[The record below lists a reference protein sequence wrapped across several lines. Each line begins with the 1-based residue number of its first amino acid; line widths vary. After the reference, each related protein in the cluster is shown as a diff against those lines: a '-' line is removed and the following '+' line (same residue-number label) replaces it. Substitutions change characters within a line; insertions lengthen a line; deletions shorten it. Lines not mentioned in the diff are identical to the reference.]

1 MKIEFNQVDKRWGDV
16 QTLNNINFTIEDGEF
31 VAILGP
37 SGCGKSTSL
46 MLMAGIYECSDGS
59 ILFDDK
65 VVNEVPARQRNL
77 SVVFQSYALY
87 PHKTVLQNI
96 LLPLRYKKPAVPK
109 EKALAM
115 AKDIA
120 SKVQVDHLLERMPS
134 ELSGGQQQR
143 VAMARGLIKQPGLLL
158 LDEPLS
164 NLDATL
170 RHSMRDEL
178 KRLQSE
184 LGITTVMVTHDQL
197 EAMTMADKVIVMNH
211 GVLEQVGTPDDV
223 FMKPATKFV
232 AEFVGSPSI
241 NMLKGRIIDNELTI
255 GSAGLRLLPSDKL
268 NRTELDVG
276 IRPEGIMLVGQGHYG
291 VVLDAYIIGR
301 EWMLR
306 LDTEFGEVSA
316 VTPTGLTNYEI
327 GNNVAFDLIDEHVHL
342 FCAETGA
349 RIASLSECRSA
360 SSEAA

>member
-1 MKIEFNQVDKRWGDV
+1 MKIEFKHVDKRWGDV

-46 MLMAGIYECSDGS
+46 MLMAGIYECSGGD

-65 VVNEVPARQRNL
+65 VVNHVPARQRNL

-87 PHKTVLQNI
+87 PHKTVLENI
-96 LLPLRYKKPAVPK
+96 LFPLKYKKPAVPK
-109 EKALAM
+109 AKALAM
-115 AKDIA
+115 AKQVA

-211 GVLEQVGTPDDV
+211 GVLEQVGTPPQV
-223 FMKPATKFV
+223 FMKPATQFV
-232 AEFVGSPSI
+232 ATFVGSPSI
-241 NMLKGRIIDNELTI
+241 NMLNGHLVNNELII
-255 GSAGLRLLPSDKL
+255 GNATLPLPIKNTLESTVI
-268 NRTELDVG
+268 NVG
-276 IRPEGIMLVGQGHYG
+276 IRPEG
-291 VVLDAYIIGR
+291 VVLNEEGYKGIILDAYVIGR

-306 LDTEFGEVSA
+306 LDTEFGELSA
-316 VTPTGLTNYEI
+316 VTPSGTTDYAI
-327 GNNVAFDLIDEHVHL
+327 GNDVTFSLIDEHVHL
-342 FCAETGA
+342 FCGDSGN
-349 RIASLSECRSA
+349 RIASLSEYRSN